1 MILIDAT
8 FVNSQGGI
16 NVLKK
21 LIFSINSSK
30 QHHFILFLDY
40 RLKSSLNLNVN
51 NFEIYYLKNNLF
63 DRQLYFFIYRKKIST
78 IFSLGNIPLTYWKKI
93 PN

>member
-8 FVNSQGGI
+8 FVNSFILMFKKI
-16 NVLKK
+16 NIFYK
-21 LIFSINSSK
+21 LSK

-51 NFEIYYLKNNLF
+51 NFEIYYLKI
-63 DRQLYFFIYRKKIST
+63 IYLIGNCISSNTEKIST
-78 IFSLGNIPLTYWKKI
+78 IFH
-93 PN
+93 